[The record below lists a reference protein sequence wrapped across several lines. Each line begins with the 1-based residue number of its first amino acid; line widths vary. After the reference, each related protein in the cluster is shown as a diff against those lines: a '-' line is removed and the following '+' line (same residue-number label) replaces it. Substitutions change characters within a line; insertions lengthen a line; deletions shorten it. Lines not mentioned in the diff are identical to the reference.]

1 MKRRLSFCTM
11 AGFTAD
17 ETRHTMRWTP
27 GGPSKNLDDLRGQTG
42 GGRMIGGRGMG
53 IGGAL
58 IALVLSLVFGI
69 NIFDSGGGGAPVPQ
83 QTAPG
88 EAQQP
93 VASTPEEDK
102 RIQFV
107 SFVLDD
113 VQQTWT
119 QLLPKEGEQYKD
131 ARLAVFRDG
140 VQTACGDAPAA
151 VGPFYC
157 PLDQRVYL
165 DVSFFDELAQRFG
178 APGDFAQAYVIAHE
192 LGHHVQH
199 LLGIEQRVRQ
209 LQESRPGSAN
219 QLSVALELQAD
230 CFAGVWANSTS
241 QRKLL
246 QEGDVEEA
254 LGAASAVGD
263 DRIQAQQTGRIRPD
277 TFTHGSAA
285 QRAQW
290 FRRGMESGNPNSCD
304 TFGSLGR

>member
-1 MKRRLSFCTM
+1 
-11 AGFTAD
+11 
-17 ETRHTMRWTP
+17 
-27 GGPSKNLDDLRGQTG
+27 
-42 GGRMIGGRGMG
+42 
-53 IGGAL
+53 
-58 IALVLSLVFGI
+58 
-69 NIFDSGGGGAPVPQ
+69 
-83 QTAPG
+83 
-88 EAQQP
+88 
-93 VASTPEEDK
+93 
-102 RIQFV
+102 V

-119 QLLPKEGEQYKD
+119 QLLPKAGEQYKD

>member
-1 MKRRLSFCTM
+1 
-11 AGFTAD
+11 
-17 ETRHTMRWTP
+17 MRWTP
-27 GGPSKNLDDLRGQTG
+27 GGRSRNLDDLRGQSGG

-53 IGGAL
+53 IGGAV
-58 IALVLSLVFGI
+58 IALILSLVFGV
-69 NIFDSGGGGAPVPQ
+69 NIFDGGGGGGPI
-83 QTAPG
+83 QTSPG
-88 EAQQP
+88 AVDQP
-93 VASTPEEDK
+93 VASTPQEEE
-102 RIQFV
+102 RVQFV

-113 VQQTWT
+113 VQQTWA
-119 QLLPKEGEQYKD
+119 QLLPKMGDQYQE

-140 VQTACGDAPAA
+140 VSTACGDAPAA

-157 PLDQRVYL
+157 PADQRVYL
-165 DVSFFDELAQRFG
+165 DLSFFDELARRFG

-199 LLGIEQRVRQ
+199 VIGIEQRVRQ
-209 LQESRPGSAN
+209 MQGTRPGAAN

-241 QRKLL
+241 QRRLL
-246 QEGDVEEA
+246 EAGDVDEA

-263 DRIQAQQTGRIRPD
+263 DRIQAQTAGRIRPE

-290 FRRGMESGNPNSCD
+290 FRRGMESGDPNVCD
-304 TFGSLGR
+304 TFGGLGRS

>member
-1 MKRRLSFCTM
+1 
-11 AGFTAD
+11 
-17 ETRHTMRWTP
+17 MRWTP

-42 GGRMIGGRGMG
+42 GGGRMIGGRGMG
-53 IGGAL
+53 IGGAI
-58 IALVLSLVFGI
+58 IALILSAVFGV
-69 NIFDSGGGGAPVPQ
+69 NIFDGSGGGAPVPQ
-83 QTAPG
+83 QAAPG
-88 EAQQP
+88 DVQQP
-93 VASTPEEDK
+93 VSASPEEEK
-102 RIQFV
+102 RVQFV

-119 QLLPKEGEQYKD
+119 QLLPKVGEQYRD

-140 VQTACGDAPAA
+140 VQTACGDAPSA

-219 QLSVALELQAD
+219 QMSVALELQAD

-246 QEGDVEEA
+246 QEGDVDEA

>member
-1 MKRRLSFCTM
+1 
-11 AGFTAD
+11 
-17 ETRHTMRWTP
+17 MRWTP

-165 DVSFFDELAQRFG
+165 DVSFFDELARRFG

-209 LQESRPGSAN
+209 MQESRPGSAN
-219 QLSVALELQAD
+219 QMSVALELQAD

>member
-1 MKRRLSFCTM
+1 
-11 AGFTAD
+11 
-17 ETRHTMRWTP
+17 MRWTP
-27 GGPSKNLDDLRGQTG
+27 GGPSKNLEDLRGQTG
-42 GGRMIGGRGMG
+42 GGGRMIGGRSMG
-53 IGGAL
+53 IGGAI
-58 IALVLSLVFGI
+58 IALVLSLVFGV
-69 NIFDSGGGGAPVPQ
+69 NIFDSGGTGTGTVPQ

-88 EAQQP
+88 DVQRP

-113 VQQTWT
+113 VQQTWK
-119 QLLPKEGEQYKD
+119 QILPKVGEDYRD
-131 ARLAVFRDG
+131 AKLAVFRDG
-140 VQTACGDAPAA
+140 VRTGCGDAPAA

-157 PLDQRVYL
+157 PVDEKVYL
-165 DVSFFDELAQRFG
+165 DLSFFDELAQRFG

-209 LQESRPGSAN
+209 LQETRPGSGN

-230 CFAGVWANSTS
+230 CFAGVWGNSTS

-246 QEGDVEEA
+246 EQGDIEEG

-263 DRIQAQQTGRIRPD
+263 DRIQSQMTGSIRPD
-277 TFTHGSAA
+277 KFTHGSSA
-285 QRAQW
+285 QRTQW
-290 FRRGMESGNPNSCD
+290 FRRGLESGNPNSCD

>member
-1 MKRRLSFCTM
+1 
-11 AGFTAD
+11 
-17 ETRHTMRWTP
+17 MRWTP

-58 IALVLSLVFGI
+58 IALVLSLVFGV
-69 NIFDSGGGGAPVPQ
+69 NIFDSGGGAPVPQ
-83 QTAPG
+83 PAAPG
-88 EAQQP
+88 DVQQP

-209 LQESRPGSAN
+209 MQESRPGSAN

>member
-1 MKRRLSFCTM
+1 
-11 AGFTAD
+11 
-17 ETRHTMRWTP
+17 MRWTP
-27 GGPSKNLDDLRGQTG
+27 GGRSRNLDDLRGQSG

-53 IGGAL
+53 IGGAV
-58 IALVLSLVFGI
+58 IALILSLVFGV
-69 NIFDSGGGGAPVPQ
+69 NIFDGGGGGGPV
-83 QTAPG
+83 QTSPG
-88 EAQQP
+88 AVDQP
-93 VASTPEEDK
+93 VASTPQEEE

-113 VQQTWT
+113 VQQTWA
-119 QLLPKEGEQYKD
+119 QLLPKIGDQYQE

-140 VQTACGDAPAA
+140 VSTACGDAPAA

-157 PLDQRVYL
+157 PADRRVYL
-165 DVSFFDELAQRFG
+165 DLSFFDELASRFG

-199 LLGIEQRVRQ
+199 VLGIEQRVRQ
-209 LQESRPGSAN
+209 MQESRPGAAN
-219 QLSVALELQAD
+219 EMSVALELQAD

-241 QRKLL
+241 QRRLL
-246 QEGDVEEA
+246 ESGDVDEA

-263 DRIQAQQTGRIRPD
+263 DKIQARTTGRIRPE

-290 FRRGMESGNPNSCD
+290 FRRGMESGDPNVCD
-304 TFGSLGR
+304 TFGGLGRR

>member
-1 MKRRLSFCTM
+1 
-11 AGFTAD
+11 
-17 ETRHTMRWTP
+17 MRWTP
-27 GGPSKNLDDLRGQTG
+27 GGRSKNLEDMRGQTG
-42 GGRMIGGRGMG
+42 GGGMMIGGRGMG
-53 IGGAL
+53 IGGAV
-58 IALVLSLVFGI
+58 IALILSLVFGV
-69 NIFDSGGGGAPVPQ
+69 NIFDSGGGSPAPQ

-88 EAQQP
+88 DVRQP
-93 VASTPEEDK
+93 VSSTPEEEK

-113 VQQTWT
+113 VQQTWA
-119 QLLPKEGEQYKD
+119 QLLPKVDGQQYHD
-131 ARLAVFRDG
+131 AKLAVFRDAVNTG
-140 VQTACGDAPAA
+140 CGQAPAE

-157 PLDQRVYL
+157 PVDQKVYL
-165 DVSFFDELAQRFG
+165 DLSFFDELAQRFG

-209 LQESRPGSAN
+209 MQESRPGAAN

-230 CFAGVWANSTS
+230 CFAGVWGNSTS

-246 QEGDVEEA
+246 EQGDIEEG

-263 DRIQAQQTGRIRPD
+263 DRLQAQTTGSIRPD
-277 TFTHGSAA
+277 KFTHGTSA
-285 QRAQW
+285 QRSQW
-290 FRRGMESGNPNSCD
+290 FRRGLESGDPNSCD